1 MPTAL
6 ADVTDVRAN
15 SRAATMPQF
24 RYRAVTHTGQIVVG
38 EVDAPSREE
47 VLRRIEYL
55 GHLTIDAEIAATG
68 ILSLGRRSVAKSPRS
83 RDVSIFLRQLA
94 LLIGAGLRLEAAL
107 QTLAE
112 DGGKG
117 VTSFANG
124 LRASI
129 SAGESF
135 ADALERYSFID
146 PAYVA
151 MARVGEASGKLDVV
165 LRAIVEDR
173 ARRELMA
180 ERINS
185 AIRYPSFLIG
195 TAAVILLFFLIYVVP
210 QFEPVFKDLGGRLNS
225 GAALIVATSI
235 WLRTNVDLFLGI
247 CLALVLGAW
256 LGLSRREWRARIV
269 AAIARLP
276 GISGPM
282 DDWRTT
288 RLVGT
293 LGLLL
298 ENGVALP
305 TALKIL
311 RDVVTEPDYVAA
323 VDRVHEQVRN
333 GRRFADALTR
343 AELLPPLAV
352 RMLRVGDDVGD
363 LTSIVRQ
370 ASLFYEHKLGVG
382 LDRLMGAI
390 GPATII
396 VVSSVIGTLI
406 VSIMSALLSITELAQ

>member
-1 MPTAL
+1 
-6 ADVTDVRAN
+6 
-15 SRAATMPQF
+15 MPQF
-24 RYRAVTHTGQIVVG
+24 RYRAVTHAGEIVVG
-38 EVDAPSREE
+38 EVDASSREE
-47 VLRRIEYL
+47 VVRRIEYL
-55 GHLTIDAEIAATG
+55 GHLTIEAELAATG
-68 ILSLGRRSVAKSPRS
+68 ILTRGHRRGGKLPRS
-83 RDVSIFLRQLA
+83 HDVSILLRQLA
-94 LLIGAGLRLEAAL
+94 LLIGAGLTLETAL
-107 QTLAE
+107 QTLGE
-112 DGGKG
+112 D
-117 VTSFANG
+117 TSKALAGFANR

-135 ADALERYSFID
+135 AEALERHSTIID
-146 PAYVA
+146 PTYVA
-151 MARVGEASGKLDVV
+151 MVRVGEASGKLEAV

-173 ARRELMA
+173 TRRELMA
-180 ERINS
+180 DRINS
-185 AIRYPSFLIG
+185 AIRYPLFLIG

-225 GAALIVATSI
+225 GAAVIVAASI
-235 WLRTNVDLFLGI
+235 WLRANADLFLGM
-247 CLALVLGAW
+247 CLCLILCAW
-256 LGLSRREWRARIV
+256 LVLSRREWRARIV
-269 AAIARLP
+269 AAIAKLP

-282 DDWRTT
+282 GDRRTA
-288 RLVGT
+288 RIVGT

-311 RDVVTEPDYVAA
+311 RDVVHEPEYVAA

-333 GRRFADALTR
+333 GRRFADAL
-343 AELLPPLAV
+343 AETNLIPPLAV

-363 LTSIVRQ
+363 LASIVRQ
-370 ASLFYEHKLGVG
+370 ASQFYEHKLGLG

-396 VVSSVIGTLI
+396 VVSAVIGTLI

>member
-1 MPTAL
+1 L
-6 ADVTDVRAN
+6 IDVTDDVMAN
-15 SRAATMPQF
+15 PRAATMPQF
-24 RYRAVTHTGQIVVG
+24 RYRAVTLAGEIVVG

-55 GHLTIDAEIAATG
+55 GHLTIDAEVAAT
-68 ILSLGRRSVAKSPRS
+68 SLLARGNRSVAKSPRY
-83 RDVSIFLRQLA
+83 RDISIFLRQLA
-94 LLIGAGLRLEAAL
+94 LLIAAGLTLGMAL
-107 QTLAE
+107 QTLGEGAS
-112 DGGKG
+112 KG
-117 VTSFANG
+117 ISGFANG

-135 ADALERYSFID
+135 ADALERHPSIID
-146 PAYVA
+146 RTYVA
-151 MARVGEASGKLDVV
+151 MVRVGEASGKLEVV

-173 ARRELMA
+173 TRRQLMA
-180 ERINS
+180 DRINS
-185 AIRYPSFLIG
+185 AIRYPLFLIG

-225 GAALIVATSI
+225 GAAMIVAVSI
-235 WLRTNVDLFLGI
+235 WLRANADLFLEG
-247 CLALVLGAW
+247 CLALVLCAW
-256 LGLSRREWRARIV
+256 LGLSRREWRARIIAV
-269 AAIARLP
+269 LARLP

-282 DDWRTT
+282 SDRRTT

-293 LGLLL
+293 LALLL

-305 TALKIL
+305 TALSIL

-323 VDRVHEQVRN
+323 VDRVRDEVRN
-333 GRRFADALTR
+333 GRRFADAL
-343 AELLPPLAV
+343 AETNLLPPLAV
-352 RMLRVGDDVGD
+352 RMIRVGDDVGD
-363 LTSIVRQ
+363 LASIVRQ
-370 ASLFYEHKLGVG
+370 ASQFYEHQLGLG

-396 VVSSVIGTLI
+396 VVSVAIGTLI